1 MTSFPLLRPAALFF
15 GGLLPVL
22 CAAQPP
28 DFETWNAKAQTT
40 YIWQAKSSFPA
51 AYSGANSLSPE
62 REKSYSFTATAALGV
77 RPWAGGE
84 LYVNPEVAQ
93 GVPLSNL
100 TGLGGFSNGEMA
112 RTSGPS
118 ATFYLARLFLRQ
130 TWGFGGASEALES
143 DMNQLAGSVDAQR
156 LVLTAGNL
164 SVLDIFDK
172 NAYNHDPRTQFMNWS
187 LMTHGAY
194 DYAANARGYS
204 WGAALEYFHDDWAIR
219 AGRFIQPKQPNQMS
233 LDENIFQHYG
243 DQIELEHAHSVNG
256 QPGKLRFLVF
266 RNRTVMSRYRDAL
279 DFGAQTTSIPDI
291 NAVRRGEQ
299 IKQGFG
305 LNLEQAINKE
315 IGIFS
320 RASWAD
326 GQTET
331 YAFTEIDRS
340 LSAGL
345 LAKGSAWGRSE
356 DSFGLAGVRNAL
368 SAERRAYLAAGGM
381 SFFIGDGRLNYRDES
396 ILEIFYSLG
405 LLKGSWLSV
414 DVQHTRN
421 PAYNAD
427 RGPVNFAALRLH
439 AEF

>member
-1 MTSFPLLRPAALFF
+1 MTRFPLLRIAALLS
-15 GGLLPVL
+15 LLPPTL
-22 CAAQPP
+22 CAAQSP
-28 DFETWNAKAQTT
+28 DFEVWNAKAQTT
-40 YIWQAKSSFPA
+40 YMWQAKAPFSA

-62 REKSYSFTATAALGV
+62 REKSYSFTATAAFGF

-112 RTSGPS
+112 RTSGPNP
-118 ATFYLARLFLRQ
+118 TVYRARLFLRQ
-130 TWGFGGASEALES
+130 TWGYGGGSEALGS
-143 DMNQLAGSVDAQR
+143 DMNQLAGSVDKRR

-172 NAYNHDPRTQFMNWS
+172 NTYNHDARTQFMNWA

-194 DYAANARGYS
+194 DYAADSRGYS

-219 AGRFIQPKQPNQMS
+219 AGRFAQPKQPNQKS
-233 LDENIFQHYG
+233 LDENILQHYG
-243 DQIELEHAHSVNG
+243 DQIELEHAHSLND
-256 QPGKLRFLVF
+256 QPGKVRFLYF
-266 RNRTVMSRYRDAL
+266 RNRTLMSRYRDAL
-279 DFGAQTTSIPDI
+279 DLGAQTGSIPDI
-291 NAVRRGEQ
+291 NAVRSGEQ
-299 IKQGFG
+299 IKQGIG
-305 LNLEQAINKE
+305 LNLEQAINGE
-315 IGIFS
+315 LGVFA

-340 LSAGL
+340 LSFGA
-345 LAKGSAWGRSE
+345 LAKGGAWGRSD
-356 DSFGLAGVRNAL
+356 DSFGLAYARNAL
-368 SAERRAYLAAGGM
+368 SAERRAYLAAGGI
-381 SFFIGDGRLNYRDES
+381 SFFIGDGKLNYRDES
-396 ILEIFYSLG
+396 ILEVFYSLG
-405 LLKGSWLSV
+405 LLKGTWLSF
-414 DVQHTRN
+414 DAQRIGN

-427 RGPVNFAALRLH
+427 RGPARFAGVRLH